1 MIDVSRMAIM
11 GAQCKT
17 CPFRERGP
25 VDLRSVIEARIL
37 SGVNQTCH
45 STGVALGKRRDTH
58 LCRGARDFAL
68 NLFHRLGFLDEPT
81 DAAWDAKRREIA
93 MERE

>member
-1 MIDVSRMAIM
+1 MPVML
-11 GAQCKT
+11 AQCKT

-25 VDLRSVIEARIL
+25 MELRARIEARIL

-45 STGVALGKRRDTH
+45 STGLARGKRDTH

-68 NLFHRLGFLDEPT
+68 TLFHRLGFLSEPT
-81 DAAWDAKRREIA
+81 DAAWDRKRREIA
-93 MERE
+93 Q